1 MSEIDR
7 VVYPAFTKFVQIADG
22 TDDADVTVGR
32 YVRLLCATKKK
43 IPSLL
48 PGRREPLLN
57 GGVAR
62 VWPPSVS

>member
-48 PGRREPLLN
+48 PAAEN
-57 GGVAR
+57 
-62 VWPPSVS
+62 PS